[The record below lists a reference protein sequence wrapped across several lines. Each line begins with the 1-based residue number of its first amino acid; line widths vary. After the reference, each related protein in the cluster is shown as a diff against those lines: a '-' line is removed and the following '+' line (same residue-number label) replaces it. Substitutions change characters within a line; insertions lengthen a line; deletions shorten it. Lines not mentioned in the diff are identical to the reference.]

1 MYLFYAYS
9 ACMHMDACLLSC
21 LCVCVCVCMYKASLY
36 ELKRPEPWGAEGQTS
51 IIRRCGATGLA
62 PLVRGRLG
70 WFAED
75 LIRAAERDQPGGVE

>member
-1 MYLFYAYS
+1 M
-9 ACMHMDACLLSC
+9 
-21 LCVCVCVCMYKASLY
+21 CVYVYKASLY

-51 IIRRCGATGLA
+51 IIRHCGATGLA

-75 LIRAAERDQPGGVE
+75 LVRAAERERDRPGGLNGNEV

>member
-1 MYLFYAYS
+1 MRVCYRA
-9 ACMHMDACLLSC
+9 
-21 LCVCVCVCMYKASLY
+21 CVCVCVYVYKASLY

-75 LIRAAERDQPGGVE
+75 HVRAAERERPARGVEW